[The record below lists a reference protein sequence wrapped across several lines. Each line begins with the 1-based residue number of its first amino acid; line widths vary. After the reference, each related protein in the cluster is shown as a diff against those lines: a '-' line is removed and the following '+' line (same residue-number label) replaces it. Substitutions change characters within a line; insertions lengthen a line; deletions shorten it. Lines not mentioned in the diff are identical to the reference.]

1 MNDIVCRGL
10 EIIFGIWLLNF
21 FSSMFLGID
30 FIETIQK
37 FVDKMLNERKSN
49 END

>member
-10 EIIFGIWLLNF
+10 EIIFGVWLLNF
-21 FSSMFLGID
+21 FLSMFLRID
-30 FIETIQK
+30 LIETIQK
-37 FVDKMLNERKSN
+37 FIDKMLNERKSI